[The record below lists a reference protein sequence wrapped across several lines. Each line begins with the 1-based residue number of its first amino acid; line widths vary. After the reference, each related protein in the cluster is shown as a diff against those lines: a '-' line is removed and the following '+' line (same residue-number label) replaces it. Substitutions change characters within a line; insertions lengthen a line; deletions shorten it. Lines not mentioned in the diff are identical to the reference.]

1 MNKNLEN
8 AINNAAKIDAIM
20 YAMDHTFSDLIVKPE
35 YIDEANRAQN
45 AFYTAWD
52 LVTQLQDDLEKLR
65 GDEQVVNVILAAKR
79 PNNLPQNLDK

>member
-35 YIDEANRAQN
+35 CIEEANRAQN
-45 AFYTAWD
+45 AFYAAWD
-52 LVTQLQDDLEKLR
+52 LLTELQEDLEKLS
-65 GDEQVVNVILAAKR
+65 GDEQVVSVILAAKR
-79 PNNLPQNLDK
+79 SNNLPKNIDK